1 MVAYFANKSDCRQLT
16 RRDIKTFINRI
27 QRCHQ
32 IYDSG
37 LVRQAGL
44 KRYRERPLELF
55 QYDACFRHNFTFL
68 TLGYLLDKN
77 FLSTNQ
83 TRYTGMWF
91 LRPNKPMKTSNGTE
105 LHTVNTAYDLFIE
118 HFYHNHHFDD
128 NQTRIYG
135 LNFLDI
141 RIPTAMKQIRVD
153 MSFVILAISLIVAVT
168 IIYLRSITVALM
180 TNICV
185 VLSFACAYF
194 AYKII
199 FNIDL
204 FPYINLM
211 ATFILIGISC
221 DNVFVIFDAWYAEKL
236 DIYNE
241 ARLKNRQIEF
251 YGKLTEKQEKQ
262 YRRDRDY
269 TASVIRKRLARQQ
282 QQQTDEFIREQ
293 TQTDEAEQEEHF
305 DSIKNTDLVRMM
317 KVSDEQMIQMMSGVL
332 RHAAAS
338 VFVTSFTT
346 SAAFF
351 TNMISRI
358 AYVQLFGLFMVK
370 EKFFK
375 NKKRK
380 VDLFV

>member
-1 MVAYFANKSDCRQLT
+1 
-16 RRDIKTFINRI
+16 
-27 QRCHQ
+27 
-32 IYDSG
+32 
-37 LVRQAGL
+37 
-44 KRYRERPLELF
+44 
-55 QYDACFRHNFTFL
+55 
-68 TLGYLLDKN
+68 
-77 FLSTNQ
+77 
-83 TRYTGMWF
+83 
-91 LRPNKPMKTSNGTE
+91 
-105 LHTVNTAYDLFIE
+105 
-118 HFYHNHHFDD
+118 
-128 NQTRIYG
+128 
-135 LNFLDI
+135 
-141 RIPTAMKQIRVD
+141 
-153 MSFVILAISLIVAVT
+153 
-168 IIYLRSITVALM
+168 M

-185 VLSFACAYF
+185 ILSFACAYF

-211 ATFILIGISC
+211 STFILIGISC

-241 ARLKNRQIEF
+241 ARLQNRPIEF

-269 TASVIRKRLARQQ
+269 TTSVIKRRLTAKNDSEQHQ
-282 QQQTDEFIREQ
+282 RERNGGK
-293 TQTDEAEQEEHF
+293 EEEEEHF
-305 DSIKNTDLVRMM
+305 DSIKNTDLIRMM
-317 KVSDEQMIQMMSGVL
+317 KVNDEQMIQMMGGVL

-370 EKFFK
+370 NFK
-375 NKKRK
+375 YNRLMRK
-380 VDLFV
+380 TKLRFR